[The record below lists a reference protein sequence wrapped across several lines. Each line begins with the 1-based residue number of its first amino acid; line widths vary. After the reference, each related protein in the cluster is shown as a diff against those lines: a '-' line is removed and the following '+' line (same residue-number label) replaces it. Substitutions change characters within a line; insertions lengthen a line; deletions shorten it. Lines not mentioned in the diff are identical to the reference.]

1 MKTKHIIIIFFV
13 IILVVIN
20 ITEMS
25 AQSEF
30 LLTGD
35 EMPEYKLTKQ
45 DSIYWPFLEM
55 PKSRNVI
62 QQIWNKSKNEDY
74 YVQYFKFD
82 SEEEAIS
89 TTSFAATSYSMPYV
103 MGSPTGKLIGDFSW
117 VSLDQGAVY
126 FQKGNFGIKIFNPID
141 LDSDKKIKVDKL
153 SDKVIAKV
161 INNIAPEIMNR
172 DLDLLGNRISEVDY
186 QIKTKKS
193 EELLTKKGY
202 TIGDSQNSKWIG
214 SKDGLKMGIRKQWS
228 NRKSCIS
235 IDIVELSDE
244 TEAQKASELR
254 GQLTFSPVCLIDN
267 DESIDNALKGIMNRW
282 GDMEK
287 FQYISVVGQ
296 SGKTLIHFY
305 FYSDEGI
312 DTDTFKEL
320 IKSTRI

>member
-1 MKTKHIIIIFFV
+1 
-13 IILVVIN
+13 
-20 ITEMS
+20 
-25 AQSEF
+25 
-30 LLTGD
+30 
-35 EMPEYKLTKQ
+35 MPEYKLTKQ

-172 DLDLLGNRISEVDY
+172 DLDLLGNRISEADY
-186 QIKTKKS
+186 LNKTKKS
-193 EELLTKKGY
+193 EDLLTKKEY
-202 TIGDSQNSKWIG
+202 TKNDSENSKWKG
-214 SKDGLKMGIRKQWS
+214 SKDGFRMGLRKQWS
-228 NRKSCIS
+228 NSKSCIS

-244 TEAQKASELR
+244 TEAQNYSESR
-254 GQLTFSPVCLIDN
+254 GVLTFSPVCLIN
-267 DESIDNALKGIMNRW
+267 SDESIDTTLNEIFKRW
-282 GDMEK
+282 GEDNK
-287 FQYISVVGQ
+287 IQYISVVGQ
-296 SGKTLIHFY
+296 CGIALIH
-305 FYSDEGI
+305 
-312 DTDTFKEL
+312 L
-320 IKSTRI
+320 W